1 MGSIIAIDYGEKRTG
16 LAHTDPNKI
25 IATGLCTLATEE
37 VVTFLKDHA
46 QKNEVDVF
54 VVGYP
59 QQKDGT
65 PSAIEESILLFI
77 SKLRNQLPN
86 INIERFSE
94 RFTTKIAK
102 QTLGQIKL
110 KKKDRNKKG
119 LLDEISATLI
129 LQSYLTY
136 QSR

>member
-77 SKLRNQLPN
+77 SKLRNELPN
-86 INIERFSE
+86 INIERYSE

>member
-86 INIERFSE
+86 INIERYSE

>member
-1 MGSIIAIDYGEKRTG
+1 M
-16 LAHTDPNKI
+16 
-25 IATGLCTLATEE
+25 CTLATEE

>member
-86 INIERFSE
+86 INIERYSE

-136 QSR
+136 FL